1 MADRTFNAL
10 PLVAPVIL
18 HVARIE
24 LPSTIVAII
33 ALCLAGLSLF
43 ILTIMLDRSW
53 IVEGLPGVYSKNIIR

>member
-1 MADRTFNAL
+1 MPFATPAMRR
-10 PLVAPVIL
+10 VAHIKL
-18 HVARIE
+18 R
-24 LPSTIVAII
+24 STLAAII